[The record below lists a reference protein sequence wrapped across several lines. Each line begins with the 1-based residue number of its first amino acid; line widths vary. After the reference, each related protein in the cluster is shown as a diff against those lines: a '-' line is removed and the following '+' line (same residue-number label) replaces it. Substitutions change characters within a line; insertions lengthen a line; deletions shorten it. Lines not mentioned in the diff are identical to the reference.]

1 MAEHLDHLHY
11 LNDILLLRIDDL
23 NYVLSDHLLNRLLI
37 PLYIFSLICATPQDS
52 STMNRLRISQTV
64 SLFLLSQVF
73 LIVSYKPLLLKLV
86 DILLKSN
93 KTIFELPEF
102 VAPIE
107 TLEESLIQAVKA
119 HNSDENES
127 EINEHSMT
135 SINDNN
141 ISQSLV
147 ENSDQI
153 TEPLNDSDLNSV
165 EISMDTTSLT
175 DEEKAKVTL
184 NRSLFKANLT
194 ENKPF
199 LESILSALDCDNQ
212 TDDRLPL
219 FTLCLLY
226 AVIHNSGIVLGLT
239 ELYQTITL
247 SLRINN
253 SIFSIR
259 RK

>member
-1 MAEHLDHLHY
+1 
-11 LNDILLLRIDDL
+11 
-23 NYVLSDHLLNRLLI
+23 
-37 PLYIFSLICATPQDS
+37 
-52 STMNRLRISQTV
+52 MNRLRISQTV

>member
-1 MAEHLDHLHY
+1 MVAEHLDHLHY

-37 PLYIFSLICATPQDS
+37 PLYIFSLICATPQNL
-52 STMNRLRISQTV
+52 NRPRISQTV

-73 LIVSYKPLLLKLV
+73 LIISYKPLLLKLV

-102 VAPIE
+102 VAPNE

-127 EINEHSMT
+127 ENNEFSMNSINE
-135 SINDNN
+135 NDLT
-141 ISQSLV
+141 Q
-147 ENSDQI
+147 QI
-153 TEPLNDSDLNSV
+153 TENNLELRQTSVNTESNSV
-165 EISMDTTSLT
+165 EIAMDTTSLT

-184 NRSLFKANLT
+184 NRSIAKANLT

-199 LESILSALDCDNQ
+199 LEAILCALDCDYQ

-219 FTLCLLY
+219 FSLSLLY
-226 AVIHNSGIVLGLT
+226 AVIHNSGID
-239 ELYQTITL
+239 QI
-247 SLRINN
+247 I
-253 SIFSIR
+253 
-259 RK
+259 